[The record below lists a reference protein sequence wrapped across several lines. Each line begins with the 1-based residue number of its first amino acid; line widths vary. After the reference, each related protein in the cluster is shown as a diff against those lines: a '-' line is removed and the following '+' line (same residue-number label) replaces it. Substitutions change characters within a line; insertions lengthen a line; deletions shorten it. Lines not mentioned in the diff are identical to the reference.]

1 MLPGRA
7 PRAERKAACVPANFE
22 YWTAVFPVGLEG
34 FSDLDHDEL
43 NAIAD
48 QGWEPFQMSAVHG
61 GFAVV
66 VLFRRELEPSPR
78 SGPAPKTASKT
89 AKKSAAKKASGARR

>member
-1 MLPGRA
+1 VA
-7 PRAERKAACVPANFE
+7 ANFE

-34 FSDLDHDEL
+34 FSDVDHDEL
-43 NAIAD
+43 NAIAE

-66 VLFRRELEPSPR
+66 VMFRREMEPLR
-78 SGPAPKTASKT
+78 RAAPP
-89 AKKSAAKKASGARR
+89 AKKAVKAGKAAAKASGARR

>member
-1 MLPGRA
+1 MVA
-7 PRAERKAACVPANFE
+7 ANFE

-34 FSDLDHDEL
+34 FSDADHDEL
-43 NAIAD
+43 NVIAE

-66 VLFRRELEPSPR
+66 VLFRRELAPPPR
-78 SGPAPKTASKT
+78 TAPVAKRAV
-89 AKKSAAKKASGARR
+89 AKKAAAKKASSGRR

>member
-1 MLPGRA
+1 M
-7 PRAERKAACVPANFE
+7 PANFE

-43 NAIAD
+43 NAIAE

-66 VLFRRELEPSPR
+66 VMFRRELESPPR
-78 SGPAPKTASKT
+78 SASAATKAVKTVKAAKT
-89 AKKSAAKKASGARR
+89 AAKKASGARR

>member
-1 MLPGRA
+1 M
-7 PRAERKAACVPANFE
+7 PANFE

-34 FSDLDHDEL
+34 FSDADHDEV
-43 NAIAD
+43 NAIAE

-66 VLFRRELEPSPR
+66 VMFRRELEPPPR
-78 SGPAPKTASKT
+78 AAPP
-89 AKKSAAKKASGARR
+89 AKKAAKKAAKTTKQAAKKASSAGR

>member
-1 MLPGRA
+1 M
-7 PRAERKAACVPANFE
+7 PANFE

-43 NAIAD
+43 NAIAE

-66 VLFRRELEPSPR
+66 VMFRRELEPPPR
-78 SGPAPKTASKT
+78 SVPP
-89 AKKSAAKKASGARR
+89 AKKAVKSAASAKKAAAKKASSARR

>member
-1 MLPGRA
+1 M
-7 PRAERKAACVPANFE
+7 PANFE

-43 NAIAD
+43 NAIAE

-66 VLFRRELEPSPR
+66 VMFRRELEP
-78 SGPAPKTASKT
+78 PAGGVPP
-89 AKKSAAKKASGARR
+89 AKKAVKTVKKAAVKKAAGARR

>member
-1 MLPGRA
+1 
-7 PRAERKAACVPANFE
+7 VPANFE

-43 NAIAD
+43 NAIAE

-66 VLFRRELEPSPR
+66 VLFRRELEPPR
-78 SGPAPKTASKT
+78 RSAPGPKKAGKT
-89 AKKSAAKKASGARR
+89 AKQAAVKKASGARR

>member
-1 MLPGRA
+1 MA
-7 PRAERKAACVPANFE
+7 ANFE

-34 FSDLDHDEL
+34 FSDADHDEL
-43 NAIAD
+43 NAIAE

-66 VLFRRELEPSPR
+66 VLFRRELEPPPPR
-78 SGPAPKTASKT
+78 VAAT
-89 AKKSAAKKASGARR
+89 AKKGAAKKAAAKRASSARR